1 MRGAC
6 AHWAEP
12 SSVTYA
18 DSSLPTVPCPQ
29 LPSQDKDVCWRGSTR
44 HARRP
49 WVGAVP
55 GAVGV
60 RGDPVRSVRGRCRC
74 RHRKPRCGAG
84 RQAAAAAAG
93 RAARRASL
101 AGAFQTEPV
110 SLMDERSS
118 LRFFN
123 TYALSTKVMQDV
135 VTKPVP
141 RKVLGHP
148 FPCDSVTVLATASHV
163 FERDFVKREE
173 RGGNRGSSLTRG
185 RWQRSRGHR
194 GDTGR
199 PRDGDGGARRGR
211 EARQNLGAGKWRD
224 SHHLCQVSESGG
236 KRVEVLPRAQRR
248 SRRRPLDP
256 RGRSHQNRAAVNVS
270 FREESRAASL
280 TL

>member
-55 GAVGV
+55 GAVGGQ
-60 RGDPVRSVRGRCRC
+60 GDPVRSVGGRCRC

-118 LRFFN
+118 LCFFN

-163 FERDFVKREE
+163 SN
-173 RGGNRGSSLTRG
+173 GILLRG
-185 RWQRSRGHR
+185 RNEVE
-194 GDTGR
+194 T
-199 PRDGDGGARRGR
+199 
-211 EARQNLGAGKWRD
+211 EA
-224 SHHLCQVSESGG
+224 
-236 KRVEVLPRAQRR
+236 
-248 SRRRPLDP
+248 
-256 RGRSHQNRAAVNVS
+256 AA
-270 FREESRAASL
+270 
-280 TL
+280 